1 MAQIQLESGAEVYLL
16 PYPVTFKEVMVP
28 RAAEFTAYAGVVSRD
43 YPAGR
48 APFPR
53 LIFIGWEELTEAEMI
68 TINTAWQAMARDM
81 AATWTFTTPD
91 DDDVTYDA
99 WLNPENFNLQS
110 QRYAGG
116 YGTVLYTARLSLLVE

>member
-1 MAQIQLESGAEVYLL
+1 MAQIQLVYGVETYLL
-16 PYPVTFKEVMVP
+16 PYPQTFKEVMIP
-28 RAAEFTAYAGVVSRD
+28 RSAEFTSYGGVVSRD

-68 TINTAWQAMARDM
+68 TINTAWQSMSRNMAQ
-81 AATWTFTTPD
+81 AWAFTTPD
-91 DDDVTYDA
+91 DDDIAYDA